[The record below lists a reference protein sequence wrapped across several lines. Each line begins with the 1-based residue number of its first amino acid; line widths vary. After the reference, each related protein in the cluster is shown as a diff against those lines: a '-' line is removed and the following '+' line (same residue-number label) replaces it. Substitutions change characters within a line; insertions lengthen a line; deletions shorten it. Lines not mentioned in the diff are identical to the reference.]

1 MLTELCVASGAS
13 VKRPVATAPL
23 ATNVTIVIVTGVAIL
38 PRKIFLR
45 LAFTPALEPH
55 CVFIFSN
62 RGKTAW
68 QMGVLIRLVT
78 ASGLLSKTL
87 PQYLWKF
94 FKGEWTGREQA
105 EFA

>member
-45 LAFTPALEPH
+45 LAFNPALELRLRVHSLESWKNGVVNGVVDPA
-55 CVFIFSN
+55 CNSSRPFEQDTSAIF
-62 RGKTAW
+62 
-68 QMGVLIRLVT
+68 VEI
-78 ASGLLSKTL
+78 
-87 PQYLWKF
+87 F
-94 FKGEWTGREQA
+94 
-105 EFA
+105 